1 MANICNQTN
10 GADLEEDDASEYS
23 YVYETDSEYEYEEEE
38 VPEDADKTAETNKND
53 LVTVEI
59 TDDNETNQPLE
70 SSVKVEMLDD
80 EENIALKRHK
90 EQLEKF
96 KPKLP
101 AYITTPEPCAFSE
114 DPSRWIAWMEEEVN
128 KEKERRMETILADSQ
143 DLPEV
148 EPEQSEEVEAESPAT
163 MEVDPI
169 LPEESSS
176 MDYSA
181 QDHCENEMKI
191 DENEND
197 FDHTETIDMQIST
210 EGEVDTNINNDDEML
225 IDTDTNEDKHDNEN
239 KVDEESEWE
248 YETEDE
254 EGCDKE
260 NIDISPNL
268 CDESENANENSPD
281 SDAKIHD
288 NDCHDLPVKSESND
302 VVNEGLAQDSTEE
315 MQQAEGAAASEEK
328 TEPLLE
334 RRMFNKQMSL
344 PAGNS
349 CVPDDIQQK
358 LDFIR
363 NKKASHGQSTGEN
376 PNNSPTTDPSSVLDS
391 ETQRKLAF
399 VRKKRAEAAS
409 ATSTAA
415 ANTTSND
422 EAKKGDERL
431 ASSDSGTDVLDPE
444 TRRKLEFIR
453 KNKKASAP
461 TLSESD
467 QEKVVTPALA
477 RQQSNPEGRT
487 RPSSFAEQY
496 GDDSN
501 LDDMLA
507 RIKTL
512 RAERKQIL
520 QDMNAIKNAFAEDP
534 SGRTGEPEEVA
545 DDGIETGSTGE
556 STPSH
561 EMHSP
566 FKVDSNGKNS
576 PSICPS
582 SALSRQA
589 RRSIDSGIGSKSLC
603 SVQDGS
609 PTAELE
615 AINEKSAT
623 SSSFSSDG
631 HGKKKKISRE
641 NESTEG
647 EVYCFICG
655 ENLGKLTKGAVMHM
669 GLEDGD
675 PVCADALYLTDESK
689 EKIKNIASTR
699 LFSYEAKYE
708 LLETIDL
715 ETWDIDYDI
724 PSGDV
729 MDKVDA
735 FLQDVELQKA
745 RDEEK
750 FEAMRN
756 GAIDEIF
763 MEEFREM
770 LSQKHSNEEE
780 CQTSFEDK
788 SAVEMCESDTYA
800 VNPNSAPPP
809 PPPPRKCNG
818 APPPPPPPENEEGTR
833 NISGIPQKPQALTNV
848 LKSIKD
854 GVPKLKHAETN
865 EHSEIKLGQV
875 IHKHIAPI
883 VFTKDIRSLVKDIA
897 HDDHKQKLKK
907 VKTNDKSA
915 PFIPDDVEIYFY
927 GGANANKA
935 APPPPLSKIKEP
947 FNSSKKR
954 ANAGMDNSVTPVY
967 LAAQEGH
974 LDVLKYL
981 VKESGGDL
989 YARAQDGMAPI
1000 HASAQM
1006 GCLNCLKWM
1015 VQDQGIDINILD
1027 GDEATPL
1034 HFAAS
1039 RGHSDTVR
1047 WLLRHG
1053 ARITHD
1059 KYGKTPM
1066 NDAAENKQ
1074 LEVLSLLV
1082 EHSGDE
1088 GKSWASKSDEGP
1100 CSCTSS
1106 KSSTGSKDAE
1116 PFYLHPPNDDRSRRK
1131 KEGRN
1136 GVRNP
1141 ERSHYDHSQSSRDLS
1156 NNRNGTRDGYDYSP
1170 STRVDDSEHF
1180 HKTKDSSERIHST
1193 RYASDSHSKTS
1204 EEPERQPQTKSSAPE
1219 NSSRSRDS
1227 NTAARHRVN
1236 KDSSRTR
1243 DTTGRERSDKKSKRR
1258 SGSERSDTQR
1268 QNRSQ
1273 SVDRPDHINSTD
1285 QKRQER
1291 SEQRRTNHEK
1301 NEPKRKQTFTR
1312 SKSHDDFSERKNKRQ
1327 LETADNSKSY
1337 SAECEPTEPFYLH
1350 TPVNSSHNGY
1360 DRIQSLFYEMTDHH
1374 QEKRTLDSGFETSR
1388 GRQERDF
1395 SPEKEHKQNYSPQNG
1410 YHREYSSERRHSREY
1425 SPEKKYDR
1433 GYSPEKRR
1441 SRDYSPEK
1449 RQNKAHNSEGR
1460 ERSEGR
1466 RNGQKERNGSPK
1478 RRAAPAMPLPSID
1491 YDGASE
1497 ESDHQYEAIP
1507 EDNSMKDGGQRLG
1520 NGYSENGH
1528 SKLARVC
1535 AANAPPPPPLPPPD
1549 LMTPAAPRRLVER
1562 RNSTDSINSINT
1574 MLSAE
1579 FGRIDNGSDDGE
1591 VHVLKP
1597 SELAKGKKRK
1607 NVPKEDGSDEVD
1619 NDDDFVPLAPKPG
1632 AHMVLPFIP
1641 PKFSSLNREG
1651 NSLIKPSE
1659 YLKSLNKSGSLS
1671 RGPAGIPDFGQ
1682 YDETSSQSSCESG
1695 IDSPGS
1701 SLPSSGVSP
1710 PLPATHLPV
1719 IKEDD
1724 DVVAWSDGVPP
1735 PPPPPPGPPAP
1746 PPPPPPSHATLKA
1759 TQSAP
1764 ATVERSAAEPK
1775 SSTPQ
1780 ASMAISMRDLQS
1792 VQLKK
1797 TDGGSRQD
1805 KTIRDPLDKL
1815 LIPGAKKSFGG
1826 ETKGDLI
1833 AELKLSHTIGGVGKL
1848 RSEQQKAQDELQKEQ
1863 YRKFLGQFTAENFL
1877 KKIPSTDPAG
1887 NEIPKWKREM
1897 LAKKAA
1903 DKAKQEA
1910 LDERARLEEERKMQ
1924 AIPAWKRQLLAQK
1937 DGDIKR

>member
-1 MANICNQTN
+1 MADICNQTA
-10 GADLEEDDASEYS
+10 GMDPEEDEESEYS

-38 VPEDADKTAETNKND
+38 AVDATETNKTD

-59 TDDNETNQPLE
+59 TDDNETNPPLE
-70 SSVKVEMLDD
+70 SPVTVEILEDD
-80 EENIALKRHK
+80 ENTALKKHK

-114 DPSRWIAWMEEEVN
+114 DPSCWIAWMEEEVN
-128 KEKERRMETILADSQ
+128 KEKDRRMQTLLESASH

-148 EPEQSEEVEAESPAT
+148 ETEPSENEGGRCSAK
-163 MEVDPI
+163 MEVDPSMQ
-169 LPEESSS
+169 EENYA
-176 MDYSA
+176 MDCLA
-181 QDHCENEMKI
+181 QDQCVNEMGTEENVNNNDNNETLNMQTNSAI
-191 DENEND
+191 DTNTNINID
-197 FDHTETIDMQIST
+197 DDMQI
-210 EGEVDTNINNDDEML
+210 
-225 IDTDTNEDKHDNEN
+225 DTDNNEIKCDNEIEC
-239 KVDEESEWE
+239 DEEDEWE
-248 YETEDE
+248 YEYEDE
-254 EGCDKE
+254 EGC
-260 NIDISPNL
+260 
-268 CDESENANENSPD
+268 ENAEINLSVKACNDSGNSDDNSPD
-281 SDAKIHD
+281 CDAKTDD
-288 NDCHDLPVKSESND
+288 NDPQYVSKESKSND
-302 VVNEGLAQDSTEE
+302 ILVNEGLAQDSADVENGME
-315 MQQAEGAAASEEK
+315 PMDASDTNDCSSNKEK
-328 TEPLLE
+328 TEPFAD
-334 RRMFNKQMSL
+334 RRSYNKQMSL

-363 NKKASHGQSTGEN
+363 KKKASHGQLTGEN
-376 PNNSPTTDPSSVLDS
+376 PNTAPTTDPSSVLDS

-399 VRKKRAEAAS
+399 VRKKRAEARAVS
-409 ATSTAA
+409 PIVNGETENSGEGLVS
-415 ANTTSND
+415 SN
-422 EAKKGDERL
+422 
-431 ASSDSGTDVLDPE
+431 SNTDVLDAE
-444 TRRKLEFIR
+444 TRRKLEFVR

-461 TLSESD
+461 NLSNADTETVD
-467 QEKVVTPALA
+467 HPTLA
-477 RQQSNPEGRT
+477 RQQSNPEGRA
-487 RPSSFAEQY
+487 RPNSFAEQY
-496 GDDSN
+496 GNDSN

-520 QDMNAIKNAFAEDP
+520 QDMNAIKNAFDTPTTEPSVKMSESAE
-534 SGRTGEPEEVA
+534 EIM

-561 EMHSP
+561 EMHYP

-582 SALSRQA
+582 TALSRQA

-615 AINEKSAT
+615 AISEKSAK

-631 HGKKKKISRE
+631 HGRKKINKE
-641 NESTEG
+641 TEVAEG

-699 LFSYEAKYE
+699 MFSYEAKYD

-724 PSGDV
+724 PAGDV

-735 FLQDVELQKA
+735 FLQDVELQKQ
-745 RDEEK
+745 RDNEK

-763 MEEFREM
+763 MEEFKEM
-770 LSQKHSNEEE
+770 LSQKHSNSEEFK
-780 CQTSFEDK
+780 TSFDDGT
-788 SAVEMCESDTYA
+788 VGEMNESDNYA
-800 VNPNSAPPP
+800 VNQKSKPFSPHLAPPP
-809 PPPPRKCNG
+809 PPPPRMGAG
-818 APPPPPPPENEEGTR
+818 APPPPPPPPNGDATQ
-833 NISGIPQKPQALTNV
+833 NIHSIPQPQPALTNV
-848 LKSIKD
+848 LKSIKE
-854 GVPKLKHAETN
+854 GVPQLKHTETN
-865 EHSEIKLGQV
+865 DHSEIRLGQV

-883 VFTKDIRSLVKDIA
+883 VFTKDIRSLVKDISN
-897 HDDHKQKLKK
+897 DDHKQRLKK

-927 GGANANKA
+927 GGQNSNKA
-935 APPPPLSKIKEP
+935 APPPPLSKIKEEV
-947 FNSSKKR
+947 NSSKKR

-1015 VQDQGIDINILD
+1015 VQDQGVDINILD

-1082 EHSGDE
+1082 QYSGDD
-1088 GKSWASKSDEGP
+1088 GKSWGSKSDDGP

-1106 KSSTGSKDAE
+1106 KSSTGSKDTE

-1131 KEGRN
+1131 KEG
-1136 GVRNP
+1136 V
-1141 ERSHYDHSQSSRDLS
+1141 SS
-1156 NNRNGTRDGYDYSP
+1156 
-1170 STRVDDSEHF
+1170 
-1180 HKTKDSSERIHST
+1180 
-1193 RYASDSHSKTS
+1193 
-1204 EEPERQPQTKSSAPE
+1204 
-1219 NSSRSRDS
+1219 
-1227 NTAARHRVN
+1227 
-1236 KDSSRTR
+1236 
-1243 DTTGRERSDKKSKRR
+1243 
-1258 SGSERSDTQR
+1258 
-1268 QNRSQ
+1268 
-1273 SVDRPDHINSTD
+1273 
-1285 QKRQER
+1285 
-1291 SEQRRTNHEK
+1291 
-1301 NEPKRKQTFTR
+1301 
-1312 SKSHDDFSERKNKRQ
+1312 
-1327 LETADNSKSY
+1327 
-1337 SAECEPTEPFYLH
+1337 
-1350 TPVNSSHNGY
+1350 
-1360 DRIQSLFYEMTDHH
+1360 
-1374 QEKRTLDSGFETSR
+1374 
-1388 GRQERDF
+1388 
-1395 SPEKEHKQNYSPQNG
+1395 
-1410 YHREYSSERRHSREY
+1410 
-1425 SPEKKYDR
+1425 
-1433 GYSPEKRR
+1433 
-1441 SRDYSPEK
+1441 
-1449 RQNKAHNSEGR
+1449 
-1460 ERSEGR
+1460 
-1466 RNGQKERNGSPK
+1466 
-1478 RRAAPAMPLPSID
+1478 
-1491 YDGASE
+1491 ASE
-1497 ESDHQYEAIP
+1497 ESDHQYEAIT
-1507 EDNSMKDGGQRLG
+1507 EDTDMKDGEGRQRLG

-1579 FGRIDNGSDDGE
+1579 FGKIDNESEDGE

-1641 PKFSSLNREG
+1641 PKFPSLKGEG

-1659 YLKSLNKSGSLS
+1659 YLKSLNSRGSLT
-1671 RGPAGIPDFGQ
+1671 RAPAGIPDFGQ

-1710 PLPATHLPV
+1710 PLPTTQLPV

-1724 DVVAWSDGVPP
+1724 DVVAWSEGVPP
-1735 PPPPPPGPPAP
+1735 PPPPPPGVP
-1746 PPPPPPSHATLKA
+1746 PPPPPPPHPTLKA

-1764 ATVERSAAEPK
+1764 ATVQQTPAESK

-1797 TDGGSRQD
+1797 TETGGGRPHLD
-1805 KTIRDPLDKL
+1805 KTFSDPLAKL
-1815 LIPGAKKSFGG
+1815 CIPNSKKGFGG
-1826 ETKGDLI
+1826 DTKGDLI

-1848 RSEQQKAQDELQKEQ
+1848 RNEQQKAQEEVEKEQ
-1863 YRKFLGQFTAENFL
+1863 YRKFLGQFTGENFL

-1903 DKAKQEA
+1903 EKAKQEA

-1937 DGDIKR
+1937 DGDTKRVAKQKKEREKERKKKLIMKL

>member
-1 MANICNQTN
+1 MASTCNQIR
-10 GADLEEDDASEYS
+10 GEEPEEDEESDYS

-38 VPEDADKTAETNKND
+38 EAVGAIETNKTD

-59 TDDNETNQPLE
+59 TDDNDTNPTLE
-70 SSVKVEMLDD
+70 SPAKVEKLDD
-80 EENIALKRHK
+80 DENIALKQHK

-114 DPSRWIAWMEEEVN
+114 DPSQWISWMEEEVN
-128 KEKERRMETILADSQ
+128 KEKDRRMQTLLETSH

-148 EPEQSEEVEAESPAT
+148 KAEPSENEEGRCSAQ
-163 MEVDPI
+163 MEVDPSV
-169 LPEESSS
+169 LEEHSA
-176 MDYSA
+176 MGCLA
-181 QDHCENEMKI
+181 QDQCENEV
-191 DENEND
+191 END
-197 FDHTETIDMQIST
+197 ESTNNIDIVENMDMQISID
-210 EGEVDTNINNDDEML
+210 GDIDTNLTNNDDMQ
-225 IDTDTNEDKHDNEN
+225 IDTDEN
-239 KVDEESEWE
+239 KCEHECDAQEDDESEWE
-248 YETEDE
+248 YEDEDG
-254 EGCDKE
+254 EGCEDDKLNNPVQVCNDSGNSDE
-260 NIDISPNL
+260 NFPDSPAKTN
-268 CDESENANENSPD
+268 DYDSHDVPAESESKTNDILENGNPD
-281 SDAKIHD
+281 HDSGVTMQEADAAT
-288 NDCHDLPVKSESND
+288 CSSN
-302 VVNEGLAQDSTEE
+302 
-315 MQQAEGAAASEEK
+315 EEK
-328 TEPLLE
+328 VETIPYK
-334 RRMFNKQMSL
+334 KQVSL
-344 PAGNS
+344 PNGNS
-349 CVPDDIQQK
+349 SVPDDIQQK

-363 NKKASHGQSTGEN
+363 NKKASHGQLTGEN
-376 PNNSPTTDPSSVLDS
+376 PHNPTTTDSSSVLDS

-399 VRKKRAEAAS
+399 VRKKRAEAA
-409 ATSTAA
+409 ASTAA
-415 ANTTSND
+415 LTTSHDGPENSD
-422 EAKKGDERL
+422 DQPR
-431 ASSDSGTDVLDPE
+431 SSGSSTDVLDAE
-444 TRRKLEFIR
+444 TRRKLDFVR
-453 KNKKASAP
+453 KNKKSAP
-461 TLSESD
+461 NMSNNET
-467 QEKVVTPALA
+467 EKVEPPTLL
-477 RQQSNPEGRT
+477 RQQSNPEGRA
-487 RPSSFAEQY
+487 RPNSFAAQY

-507 RIKTL
+507 RIKIL

-520 QDMNAIKNAFAEDP
+520 QDMNAIKNAFDAPAKDPVVKMSESAE
-534 SGRTGEPEEVA
+534 EIM
-545 DDGIETGSTGE
+545 DDGIETGE

-566 FKVDSNGKNS
+566 FKIDSNGKNS
-576 PSICPS
+576 PSVCPS

-589 RRSIDSGIGSKSLC
+589 RRSIDSGIGSKSSC

-615 AINEKSAT
+615 AISERSAM

-631 HGKKKKISRE
+631 HGRKKIN
-641 NESTEG
+641 NEKEVVEG

-655 ENLGKLTKGAVMHM
+655 ESLGKLTKGAVMHM

-675 PVCADALYLTDESK
+675 PVCADALYLTEESK

-699 LFSYEAKYE
+699 MFSYEAKYE
-708 LLETIDL
+708 LLETIEL

-735 FLQDVELQKA
+735 FLQDVELQKQK
-745 RDEEK
+745 DNEK

-770 LSQKHSNEEE
+770 LSQKHSDGEEFKTSNESEPFSS
-780 CQTSFEDK
+780 Q
-788 SAVEMCESDTYA
+788 
-800 VNPNSAPPP
+800 SAPPP
-809 PPPPRKCNG
+809 PPPPRISSRG
-818 APPPPPPPENEEGTR
+818 APTPPSSNADN
-833 NISGIPQKPQALTNV
+833 NISNIPHHPPALMNV

-854 GVPKLKHAETN
+854 GVPKLKHTETN
-865 EHSEIKLGQV
+865 DHSEIQLGQV

-883 VFTKDIRSLVKDIA
+883 VFTKDIRSLVKDISK
-897 HDDHKQKLKK
+897 DDHKKKLKK

-927 GGANANKA
+927 GGQNSNKA
-935 APPPPLSKIKEP
+935 APPPPLSKVKEE

-981 VKESGGDL
+981 VKESSGDL

-1039 RGHSDTVR
+1039 RGHTDTVR

-1053 ARITHD
+1053 ARVSHD

-1082 EHSGDE
+1082 QHSGDD
-1088 GKSWASKSDEGP
+1088 GKSLGNKSEEGP

-1106 KSSTGSKDAE
+1106 KSSTGTKDTE

-1136 GVRNP
+1136 GVQHS
-1141 ERSHYDHSQSSRDLS
+1141 ERSHNTQSQSSRDYS
-1156 NNRNGTRDGYDYSP
+1156 HHSSGTRDGYDYSP
-1170 STRVDDSEHF
+1170 STRADESEHF
-1180 HKTKDSSERIHST
+1180 HKTKDSSEHKNST
-1193 RYASDSHSKTS
+1193 RYVSDSISKTS
-1204 EEPERQPQTKSSAPE
+1204 DTPE
-1219 NSSRSRDS
+1219 NTNQNRKTARIHENSKQTQDS
-1227 NTAARHRVN
+1227 NTNTRNSRVN
-1236 KDSSRTR
+1236 KDSSRSR
-1243 DTTGRERSDKKSKRR
+1243 DSSGKERSIKTSKRR
-1258 SGSERSDTQR
+1258 SESERDDSQR

-1273 SVDRPDHINSTD
+1273 SVDRPDNIINPEP
-1285 QKRQER
+1285 KRQNRER
-1291 SEQRRTNHEK
+1291 TEQRRRNNEK
-1301 NEPKRKQTFTR
+1301 NEPKRRQTFTR
-1312 SKSHDDFSERKNKRQ
+1312 SKSHDDFSERRSKRQ
-1327 LETADNSKSY
+1327 FETVDNRKSY

-1350 TPVNSSHNGY
+1350 TPASSSHNGY
-1360 DRIQSLFYEMTDHH
+1360 DRIQSLFYERTNPQEEKSTLENSSDVTRGH
-1374 QEKRTLDSGFETSR
+1374 QE
-1388 GRQERDF
+1388 
-1395 SPEKEHKQNYSPQNG
+1395 
-1410 YHREYSSERRHSREY
+1410 REYSHEKEQYKEYSPDKQQYREY
-1425 SPEKKYDR
+1425 SPDKQQYREN
-1433 GYSPEKRR
+1433 SP
-1441 SRDYSPEK
+1441 DK
-1449 RQNKAHNSEGR
+1449 RQHKTYNSEHR
-1460 ERSEGR
+1460 DRSKGR
-1466 RNGQKERNGSPK
+1466 RNGHRSRTGSPK

-1491 YDGASE
+1491 YEGVSSAE

-1507 EDNSMKDGGQRLG
+1507 EDQNMKDGEGRQRLN

-1535 AANAPPPPPLPPPD
+1535 AENAPPPPPLPPPD
-1549 LMTPAAPRRLVER
+1549 LMTPAAPRRIVER

-1579 FGRIDNGSDDGE
+1579 FGKIDNESEDGE
-1591 VHVLKP
+1591 IHVLKP

-1641 PKFSSLNREG
+1641 PKFPSLKGEG
-1651 NSLIKPSE
+1651 HNLIKPSE
-1659 YLKSLNKSGSLS
+1659 YLKSLNKIGSLP

-1710 PLPATHLPV
+1710 PLPATQLPV

-1724 DVVAWSDGVPP
+1724 DVVAWSAGVPP
-1735 PPPPPPGPPAP
+1735 PPPPPPMAPLP
-1746 PPPPPPSHATLKA
+1746 PPPPPPPHPTLKA

-1764 ATVERSAAEPK
+1764 ATIQHSTKESK
-1775 SSTPQ
+1775 SSAPQ

-1797 TDGGSRQD
+1797 TEGGGGRQPLE
-1805 KTIRDPLDKL
+1805 KTVSDPFAKL
-1815 LIPGAKKSFGG
+1815 RIPAQKGFGG

-1833 AELKLSHTIGGVGKL
+1833 SELKLSHAVGGVGKL
-1848 RSEQQKAQDELQKEQ
+1848 RSEQHKAQEEVEKEQ

-1877 KKIPSTDPAG
+1877 RKIPSTDPAG

-1910 LDERARLEEERKMQ
+1910 LDERARIEEERKMQ

-1937 DGDIKR
+1937 DGDSSKR

>member
-254 EGCDKE
+254 EGCEKE

-770 LSQKHSNEEE
+770 LSQKHSNKEE

-1131 KEGRN
+1131 KE
-1136 GVRNP
+1136 
-1141 ERSHYDHSQSSRDLS
+1141 
-1156 NNRNGTRDGYDYSP
+1156 
-1170 STRVDDSEHF
+1170 
-1180 HKTKDSSERIHST
+1180 
-1193 RYASDSHSKTS
+1193 
-1204 EEPERQPQTKSSAPE
+1204 
-1219 NSSRSRDS
+1219 
-1227 NTAARHRVN
+1227 
-1236 KDSSRTR
+1236 
-1243 DTTGRERSDKKSKRR
+1243 
-1258 SGSERSDTQR
+1258 
-1268 QNRSQ
+1268 
-1273 SVDRPDHINSTD
+1273 
-1285 QKRQER
+1285 
-1291 SEQRRTNHEK
+1291 
-1301 NEPKRKQTFTR
+1301 
-1312 SKSHDDFSERKNKRQ
+1312 
-1327 LETADNSKSY
+1327 
-1337 SAECEPTEPFYLH
+1337 
-1350 TPVNSSHNGY
+1350 
-1360 DRIQSLFYEMTDHH
+1360 
-1374 QEKRTLDSGFETSR
+1374 
-1388 GRQERDF
+1388 
-1395 SPEKEHKQNYSPQNG
+1395 
-1410 YHREYSSERRHSREY
+1410 
-1425 SPEKKYDR
+1425 
-1433 GYSPEKRR
+1433 
-1441 SRDYSPEK
+1441 
-1449 RQNKAHNSEGR
+1449 
-1460 ERSEGR
+1460 
-1466 RNGQKERNGSPK
+1466 
-1478 RRAAPAMPLPSID
+1478 
-1491 YDGASE
+1491 GASE

-1937 DGDIKR
+1937 DGDIKRVTKQKKDREKERKKKLIMKL

>member
-10 GADLEEDDASEYS
+10 EATVALDEDEESEYS
-23 YVYETDSEYEYEEEE
+23 YVYETDSEYEYEYEEE
-38 VPEDADKTAETNKND
+38 EEGEIADASVTNKTD
-53 LVTVEI
+53 TVAVDI
-59 TDDNETNQPLE
+59 TDDTNHPVASTDNVDL
-70 SSVKVEMLDD
+70 LDD
-80 EENIALKRHK
+80 DENTALQKHK
-90 EQLEKF
+90 QQLEKF

-101 AYITTPEPCAFSE
+101 AYITSPEPCAFSE
-114 DPSRWIAWMEEEVN
+114 DPGRWIAWMEEEVN
-128 KEKERRMETILADSQ
+128 KEKERRMQKLIEDSQ
-143 DLPEV
+143 DQPEV
-148 EPEQSEEVEAESPAT
+148 EPEAIDTEEGNHSVK
-163 MEVDPI
+163 MEVDPAS
-169 LPEESSS
+169 PDENSV
-176 MDYSA
+176 MDCSA
-181 QDHCENEMKI
+181 QENCENDMK
-191 DENEND
+191 DEENIFED
-197 FDHTETIDMQIST
+197 PSTLKMQVST
-210 EGEVDTNINNDDEML
+210 EGESDSNMNAF
-225 IDTDTNEDKHDNEN
+225 TDADIQMDMDQNEN
-239 KVDEESEWE
+239 QCDADHLSEDEESEWE
-248 YETEDE
+248 YETDYEDD
-254 EGCDKE
+254 CE
-260 NIDISPNL
+260 NPEATVKPSSDTS
-268 CDESENANENSPD
+268 DEVSKSPD
-281 SDAKIHD
+281 VEDDIH
-288 NDCHDLPVKSESND
+288 KSNEQD
-302 VVNEGLAQDSTEE
+302 TVVNSETNHIVSEILSTNETLKDE
-315 MQQAEGAAASEEK
+315 TLTSDDGMENVSSVK
-328 TEPLLE
+328 
-334 RRMFNKQMSL
+334 RIFDKQMSL
-344 PAGNS
+344 PAGHVN
-349 CVPDDIQQK
+349 VPDDIQQK

-363 NKKASHGQSTGEN
+363 QKKASHGQLNGEN
-376 PNNSPTTDPSSVLDS
+376 PNSSPGKVSSSVLDS

-399 VRKKRAEAAS
+399 VRQKRAEAAS
-409 ATSTAA
+409 GPTA
-415 ANTTSND
+415 SVKQD
-422 EAKKGDERL
+422 ENNEERKEV
-431 ASSDSGTDVLDPE
+431 SQSKDDPLDPE
-444 TRRKLEFIR
+444 TRRKLEFVR
-453 KNKKASAP
+453 RNKKASAP
-461 TLSESD
+461 VDSNG
-467 QEKVVTPALA
+467 EKPEPPVLA

-487 RPSSFAEQY
+487 RPTSQY

-520 QDMNAIKNAFAEDP
+520 QDMNAIKSAFSEDTP
-534 SGRTGEPEEVA
+534 PKSAKNSEDIQ

-556 STPSH
+556 NTPCL
-561 EMHSP
+561 EMSSP
-566 FKVDSNGKNS
+566 FSTDSNGKTS
-576 PSICPS
+576 PSICPP

-615 AINEKSAT
+615 AINENSAKSST
-623 SSSFSSDG
+623 FSSDG
-631 HGKKKKISRE
+631 HGRKKISRE
-641 NESTEG
+641 KESTEG

-655 ENLGKLTKGAVMHM
+655 EHLGKLTKGAVMHM

-689 EKIKNIASTR
+689 DKIRNIASTR
-699 LFSYEAKYE
+699 MFTYEAKYE
-708 LLETIDL
+708 LLETIEL

-724 PSGDV
+724 PAGDV

-770 LSQKHSNEEE
+770 LSQKHSNGEE

-788 SAVEMCESDTYA
+788 NKME
-800 VNPNSAPPP
+800 VNENDVYVDSVNLPQSVSHLSTPSEGIPPP
-809 PPPPRKCNG
+809 PPPPPLGEKV
-818 APPPPPPPENEEGTR
+818 EK
-833 NISGIPQKPQALTNV
+833 SSSSMQKRPALDNV

-854 GVPKLKHAETN
+854 GVPKLKHTETSD
-865 EHSEIKLGQV
+865 HSEIKLGQV

-883 VFTKDIRSLVKDIA
+883 VFTKNIRSLVKDISS
-897 HDDHKQKLKK
+897 DDHRRKLKK

-1015 VQDQGIDINILD
+1015 VQDQGVDINILD

-1039 RGHSDTVR
+1039 RGHTETVR

-1082 EHSGDE
+1082 EHSGDD
-1088 GKSWASKSDEGP
+1088 GKSWGSKSEESP

-1106 KSSTGSKDAE
+1106 KSSTGSKEAE

-1131 KEGRN
+1131 
-1136 GVRNP
+1136 
-1141 ERSHYDHSQSSRDLS
+1141 
-1156 NNRNGTRDGYDYSP
+1156 
-1170 STRVDDSEHF
+1170 
-1180 HKTKDSSERIHST
+1180 
-1193 RYASDSHSKTS
+1193 
-1204 EEPERQPQTKSSAPE
+1204 
-1219 NSSRSRDS
+1219 
-1227 NTAARHRVN
+1227 
-1236 KDSSRTR
+1236 
-1243 DTTGRERSDKKSKRR
+1243 RE
-1258 SGSERSDTQR
+1258 
-1268 QNRSQ
+1268 
-1273 SVDRPDHINSTD
+1273 
-1285 QKRQER
+1285 
-1291 SEQRRTNHEK
+1291 
-1301 NEPKRKQTFTR
+1301 
-1312 SKSHDDFSERKNKRQ
+1312 
-1327 LETADNSKSY
+1327 
-1337 SAECEPTEPFYLH
+1337 
-1350 TPVNSSHNGY
+1350 
-1360 DRIQSLFYEMTDHH
+1360 
-1374 QEKRTLDSGFETSR
+1374 
-1388 GRQERDF
+1388 
-1395 SPEKEHKQNYSPQNG
+1395 
-1410 YHREYSSERRHSREY
+1410 
-1425 SPEKKYDR
+1425 
-1433 GYSPEKRR
+1433 
-1441 SRDYSPEK
+1441 
-1449 RQNKAHNSEGR
+1449 
-1460 ERSEGR
+1460 
-1466 RNGQKERNGSPK
+1466 
-1478 RRAAPAMPLPSID
+1478 
-1491 YDGASE
+1491 GASE

-1507 EDNSMKDGGQRLG
+1507 EDTIKDGGNRLG
-1520 NGYSENGH
+1520 NTYPENGH
-1528 SKLARVC
+1528 SKLSRVC

-1579 FGRIDNGSDDGE
+1579 FGKIDNESEDGE
-1591 VHVLKP
+1591 FHVLKP

-1619 NDDDFVPLAPKPG
+1619 NEDDFVPLAPKPG

-1659 YLKSLNKSGSLS
+1659 YLKSLNKN
-1671 RGPAGIPDFGQ
+1671 GPIGAGPPGIPDFGQ
-1682 YDETSSQSSCESG
+1682 YEETSSQSSYESG

-1710 PLPATHLPV
+1710 PLPASHLPV

-1724 DVVAWSDGVPP
+1724 DISAWNDAVPP

-1746 PPPPPPSHATLKA
+1746 PPPPPPPHATLKA

-1764 ATVERSAAEPK
+1764 ATVERSSGESK

-1780 ASMAISMRDLQS
+1780 ASMAISMKDLQS

-1797 TDGGSRQD
+1797 TDSGGGKPNSD
-1805 KTIRDPLDKL
+1805 KTATDPLAKL
-1815 LIPGAKKSFGG
+1815 LIPNANKGFSGD
-1826 ETKGDLI
+1826 TKGDLI

-1848 RSEQQKAQDELQKEQ
+1848 RSEQQKAQEEAEKAQ
-1863 YRKFLGQFTAENFL
+1863 YKKFLAQFTADNFL

-1910 LDERARLEEERKMQ
+1910 LDERARLEEERKLQ
-1924 AIPAWKRQLLAQK
+1924 AIPAWKRQLIAQR
-1937 DGDIKR
+1937 DGDMKRVAKQKKEREKERKKKLIMKL

>member
-10 GADLEEDDASEYS
+10 GTELEEDEESEYS
-23 YVYETDSEYEYEEEE
+23 YVYETDSEYEYEDEEEE
-38 VPEDADKTAETNKND
+38 VQEEAAHSSETNKTD

-59 TDDNETNQPLE
+59 TDDNETNPPLE
-70 SSVKVEMLDD
+70 SPDKIEMLDD

-114 DPSRWIAWMEEEVN
+114 DPGRWIAWMEEEVN
-128 KEKERRMETILADSQ
+128 KEKDRRMQTLLEDSQ

-148 EPEQSEEVEAESPAT
+148 EPEQSQEEGGRCSAK
-163 MEVDPI
+163 MDVDAI
-169 LPEESSS
+169 LTDEC
-176 MDYSA
+176 SA
-181 QDHCENEMKI
+181 QDQCENEMRTE
-191 DENEND
+191 ENETDYDDNNGI
-197 FDHTETIDMQIST
+197 HMQIST
-210 EGEVDTNINNDDEML
+210 EGDTYTNTNVEDEMQ
-225 IDTDTNEDKHDNEN
+225 IDTDDNLNKCGDENECEE
-239 KVDEESEWE
+239 DEEDEWE
-248 YETEDE
+248 YEYEDE
-254 EGCDKE
+254 EGCE
-260 NIDISPNL
+260 NEEVNATPQL
-268 CDESENANENSPD
+268 CNESENSIENSPD
-281 SDAKIHD
+281 DGAKTDD
-288 NDCHDLPVKSESND
+288 NDLHDTPVKSESND
-302 VVNEGLAQDSTEE
+302 IVNEGLAQESSEE
-315 MQQAEGAAASEEK
+315 MQLSEALDANEENKEAIAEH
-328 TEPLLE
+328 
-334 RRMFNKQMSL
+334 RVFNKQMSL
-344 PAGNS
+344 PSGNS
-349 CVPDDIQQK
+349 FVPDDIQQK

-363 NKKASHGQSTGEN
+363 NKKASHGQLTGEN
-376 PNNSPTTDPSSVLDS
+376 PNTSPTTDPSSVLDS

-399 VRKKRAEAAS
+399 VRRKRAEAAS

-415 ANTTSND
+415 NPTVND
-422 EAKKGDERL
+422 ETRKSDERL
-431 ASSDSGTDVLDPE
+431 NSSDSRTDVLDPE
-444 TRRKLEFIR
+444 TRHKLEFIR

-461 TLSESD
+461 TLSDSN
-467 QEKVVTPALA
+467 QEQTGPPTLA

-520 QDMNAIKNAFAEDP
+520 QDMNAIKTAFAEDP
-534 SGRTGEPEEVA
+534 SGNAPESTEEMA

-615 AINEKSAT
+615 AINEKSAM

-631 HGKKKKISRE
+631 HGRKKISRE
-641 NESTEG
+641 KESIEG

-699 LFSYEAKYE
+699 MFSYEAKYE

-724 PSGDV
+724 PAGDV

-770 LSQKHSNEEE
+770 LSQKHSNGEE
-780 CQTSFEDK
+780 CQTSIDDK
-788 SAVEMCESDTYA
+788 NAVEMNESDTYA
-800 VNPNSAPPP
+800 INQKSEPFSPQ
-809 PPPPRKCNG
+809 RKCNG
-818 APPPPPPPENEEGTR
+818 APPPPPPPPTGHETQH
-833 NISGIPQKPQALTNV
+833 ISSIPHKPQALENV

-854 GVPKLKHAETN
+854 GVPKLKHTETSD
-865 EHSEIKLGQV
+865 HSEIKLGQV

-883 VFTKDIRSLVKDIA
+883 VFTKDIRCLVKDISN
-897 HDDHKQKLKK
+897 DDHKQKLKK

-1015 VQDQGIDINILD
+1015 VQDQGVDINILD

-1131 KEGRN
+1131 KEG
-1136 GVRNP
+1136 
-1141 ERSHYDHSQSSRDLS
+1141 
-1156 NNRNGTRDGYDYSP
+1156 
-1170 STRVDDSEHF
+1170 
-1180 HKTKDSSERIHST
+1180 
-1193 RYASDSHSKTS
+1193 
-1204 EEPERQPQTKSSAPE
+1204 
-1219 NSSRSRDS
+1219 
-1227 NTAARHRVN
+1227 
-1236 KDSSRTR
+1236 
-1243 DTTGRERSDKKSKRR
+1243 
-1258 SGSERSDTQR
+1258 
-1268 QNRSQ
+1268 
-1273 SVDRPDHINSTD
+1273 
-1285 QKRQER
+1285 
-1291 SEQRRTNHEK
+1291 
-1301 NEPKRKQTFTR
+1301 
-1312 SKSHDDFSERKNKRQ
+1312 
-1327 LETADNSKSY
+1327 
-1337 SAECEPTEPFYLH
+1337 
-1350 TPVNSSHNGY
+1350 
-1360 DRIQSLFYEMTDHH
+1360 
-1374 QEKRTLDSGFETSR
+1374 
-1388 GRQERDF
+1388 
-1395 SPEKEHKQNYSPQNG
+1395 
-1410 YHREYSSERRHSREY
+1410 
-1425 SPEKKYDR
+1425 
-1433 GYSPEKRR
+1433 
-1441 SRDYSPEK
+1441 
-1449 RQNKAHNSEGR
+1449 
-1460 ERSEGR
+1460 
-1466 RNGQKERNGSPK
+1466 
-1478 RRAAPAMPLPSID
+1478 
-1491 YDGASE
+1491 ASE

-1507 EDNSMKDGGQRLG
+1507 EDTNMKDGGQRLG
-1520 NGYSENGH
+1520 NGYGENGH
-1528 SKLARVC
+1528 AKLARVC

-1579 FGRIDNGSDDGE
+1579 FGRIDNESQDGE

-1659 YLKSLNKSGSLS
+1659 YLKSLNKSGSLP

-1724 DVVAWSDGVPP
+1724 DVVAWTEGVPP

-1746 PPPPPPSHATLKA
+1746 PPPPPPPHATLKA

-1764 ATVERSAAEPK
+1764 ATVERSSAESK

-1797 TDGGSRQD
+1797 TDGGGGRPPLD
-1805 KTIRDPLDKL
+1805 KTVSDPLAKL
-1815 LIPGAKKSFGG
+1815 LIPNSKKGFGTD
-1826 ETKGDLI
+1826 TKGDLI

-1848 RSEQQKAQDELQKEQ
+1848 RSEQQKAQDEAEKEQ

-1937 DGDIKR
+1937 EGDMKRVAKQKKEREKERKKKLIMKL

>member
-1 MANICNQTN
+1 MADICNKTN
-10 GADLEEDDASEYS
+10 EADLEEDEESEYS
-23 YVYETDSEYEYEEEE
+23 YVYETDSEYEYEYEEEE
-38 VPEDADKTAETNKND
+38 VQEQAVKPVETNTND
-53 LVTVEI
+53 FVTVEI
-59 TDDNETNQPLE
+59 TADNETNQTHE
-70 SSVKVEMLDD
+70 SSGRGDMLDD
-80 EENIALKRHK
+80 EENIALKKHK
-90 EQLEKF
+90 EQLERF

-101 AYITTPEPCAFSE
+101 SYITTPEPCAFSE

-128 KEKERRMETILADSQ
+128 KEKERRMQQMLEESQ
-143 DLPEV
+143 EVPE
-148 EPEQSEEVEAESPAT
+148 EEQSEEVEGTCLAS
-163 MEVDPI
+163 MEVDPV
-169 LPEESSS
+169 LPEENSS
-176 MDYSA
+176 MDFSG
-181 QDHCENEMKI
+181 QDQGENDMKI
-191 DENEND
+191 DDND
-197 FDHTETIDMQIST
+197 NVCEPSEIVDMQISA
-210 EGEVDTNINNDDEML
+210 ECDLDTNINNDDAMQ
-225 IDTDTNEDKHDNEN
+225 IDTDNNENKCDNEN
-239 KVDEESEWE
+239 EEDEESEWE
-248 YETEDE
+248 YETDNE
-254 EGCDKE
+254 EECEKE
-260 NIDISPNL
+260 EVNVTSQFCN
-268 CDESENANENSPD
+268 ESENSAENSPD
-281 SDAKIHD
+281 IDAKTDDNTSHD
-288 NDCHDLPVKSESND
+288 HLVKSESTD
-302 VVNEGLAQDSTEE
+302 VVNEELTHGSEDIQLTEDSDII
-315 MQQAEGAAASEEK
+315 EEK
-328 TEPLLE
+328 KEALKE
-334 RRMFNKQMSL
+334 RRAFNKQVSL
-344 PAGNS
+344 PSGSSLIPN
-349 CVPDDIQQK
+349 DIQQK

-363 NKKASHGQSTGEN
+363 NKKASHGQLSGEN
-376 PNNSPTTDPSSVLDS
+376 PNTSPTTDPSSPLDS

-399 VRKKRAEAAS
+399 LKKKRAEVAS
-409 ATSTAA
+409 ASSAATKTS
-415 ANTTSND
+415 SNHEMKKSD
-422 EAKKGDERL
+422 EQLDT
-431 ASSDSGTDVLDPE
+431 SGTGTDILDAE
-444 TRRKLEFIR
+444 TRRKLEFVKR
-453 KNKKASAP
+453 NKKASAP
-461 TLSESD
+461 TISESN
-467 QEKVVTPALA
+467 QEKDDHPVLA

-520 QDMNAIKNAFAEDP
+520 QDMNAIKSAFAEDP
-534 SGRTGEPEEVA
+534 SAAPAESEEVT

-556 STPSH
+556 STPCH

-582 SALSRQA
+582 SSLSRQA
-589 RRSIDSGIGSKSLC
+589 RRSIDSGIGSKSMC

-615 AINEKSAT
+615 AINEKGAK
-623 SSSFSSDG
+623 SSGFSNDG
-631 HGKKKKISRE
+631 HGRKKISRE
-641 NESTEG
+641 KESNEG

-655 ENLGKLTKGAVMHM
+655 ENLGKLSKGAVMHM

-699 LFSYEAKYE
+699 MFSYEAKYE
-708 LLETIDL
+708 LLETIEL

-724 PSGDV
+724 PAGDV

-770 LSQKHSNEEE
+770 LSSKHSNEAE
-780 CQTSFEDK
+780 CETNFEDK
-788 SAVEMCESDTYA
+788 SAIEMNEDTA
-800 VNPNSAPPP
+800 PTNNAPNSAPPP

-818 APPPPPPPENEEGTR
+818 VPPPPPPPSTQDGT
-833 NISGIPQKPQALTNV
+833 QKMTNMPPKPDALNNV

-854 GVPKLKHAETN
+854 GVPKLKHTETN
-865 EHSEIKLGQV
+865 DNSEIKLGQV

-897 HDDHKQKLKK
+897 HDDHRQKLKK

-1015 VQDQGIDINILD
+1015 VQDQGVDINILD

-1053 ARITHD
+1053 ARITTD

-1088 GKSWASKSDEGP
+1088 GKSWRSKSDEGP
-1100 CSCTSS
+1100 CSCPSS
-1106 KSSTGSKDAE
+1106 KSSTDAAE
-1116 PFYLHPPNDDRSRRK
+1116 PFYLHPPNDERSRRK
-1131 KEGRN
+1131 KE
-1136 GVRNP
+1136 
-1141 ERSHYDHSQSSRDLS
+1141 
-1156 NNRNGTRDGYDYSP
+1156 
-1170 STRVDDSEHF
+1170 
-1180 HKTKDSSERIHST
+1180 
-1193 RYASDSHSKTS
+1193 
-1204 EEPERQPQTKSSAPE
+1204 
-1219 NSSRSRDS
+1219 
-1227 NTAARHRVN
+1227 
-1236 KDSSRTR
+1236 
-1243 DTTGRERSDKKSKRR
+1243 
-1258 SGSERSDTQR
+1258 
-1268 QNRSQ
+1268 
-1273 SVDRPDHINSTD
+1273 
-1285 QKRQER
+1285 
-1291 SEQRRTNHEK
+1291 
-1301 NEPKRKQTFTR
+1301 
-1312 SKSHDDFSERKNKRQ
+1312 
-1327 LETADNSKSY
+1327 
-1337 SAECEPTEPFYLH
+1337 
-1350 TPVNSSHNGY
+1350 
-1360 DRIQSLFYEMTDHH
+1360 
-1374 QEKRTLDSGFETSR
+1374 
-1388 GRQERDF
+1388 
-1395 SPEKEHKQNYSPQNG
+1395 
-1410 YHREYSSERRHSREY
+1410 
-1425 SPEKKYDR
+1425 
-1433 GYSPEKRR
+1433 
-1441 SRDYSPEK
+1441 
-1449 RQNKAHNSEGR
+1449 
-1460 ERSEGR
+1460 
-1466 RNGQKERNGSPK
+1466 
-1478 RRAAPAMPLPSID
+1478 
-1491 YDGASE
+1491 GASE
-1497 ESDHQYEAIP
+1497 ESDHQYEAIT
-1507 EDNSMKDGGQRLG
+1507 EDNNTDGAHRD
-1520 NGYSENGH
+1520 YTENGH

-1549 LMTPAAPRRLVER
+1549 LMTPAVPRRLVER
-1562 RNSTDSINSINT
+1562 RNSTDSVNSINT

-1579 FGRIDNGSDDGE
+1579 FGKIDNESQDGE
-1591 VHVLKP
+1591 FHVLKP

-1659 YLKSLNKSGSLS
+1659 YLKSLNKSGSLP

-1682 YDETSSQSSCESG
+1682 YDTETSSQSSSESG

-1710 PLPATHLPV
+1710 PLPGAHLPV

-1724 DVVAWSDGVPP
+1724 DVATWTEGAPP

-1746 PPPPPPSHATLKA
+1746 PPPPPPPHATLKA

-1764 ATVERSAAEPK
+1764 ATVERSSSEQK

-1797 TDGGSRQD
+1797 TESAGGKSPLD
-1805 KTIRDPLDKL
+1805 KTVSDPLSKL
-1815 LIPGAKKSFGG
+1815 LIPGAKKVFGG
-1826 ETKGDLI
+1826 DTKGDLI

-1848 RSEQQKAQDELQKEQ
+1848 RSEQQKAQEEVEKDQ

-1910 LDERARLEEERKMQ
+1910 LDERARLEEERKLQ

-1937 DGDIKR
+1937 EGDMKRVIKQKKEREKERKKKLIMKL